1 MHSFFKIKSGD
12 IQKSPISY
20 EREATQ
26 LWTLAPFIDQA
37 SQETLMAEKFWQS
50 YEKLIEQAKKQHSYT
65 VVQQST
71 DQYTS
76 SSTTHKKTVFK
87 SRKPSL
93 NLVGLLTDLVVAIL
107 VAPSSEATFMFCT
120 IVIILHIVLILCSLP
135 ATKLVI
141 LSPHAII
148 IKHRWNQQQQQF
160 LYPDIQSVSFYSRD
174 EDSDKLYIET
184 SEMEFCVDINI
195 KARKIQ
201 QLFHLLQKK
210 GITINTTL

>member
-1 MHSFFKIKSGD
+1 MHSFFKIKPAS

-20 EREATQ
+20 ENEATQ
-26 LWTLAPFIDQA
+26 LWMTAPFSNQA
-37 SQETLMAEKFWQS
+37 QQETLLPEKFWQA
-50 YEKLIEQAKKQHSYT
+50 YETLLVQAKKQHT
-65 VVQQST
+65 NAVIQAST
-71 DQYTS
+71 QNLS
-76 SSTTHKKTVFK
+76 SSAPTQKKIVFK

-93 NLVGLLTDLVVAIL
+93 NFIGLLTDLVVAIM

-120 IVIILHIVLILCSLP
+120 VVVILHLVLVLCSLP

-141 LSPHAII
+141 LGPQAIV
-148 IKHRWNQQQQQF
+148 IKHQWNHHKQLF
-160 LYPDIQSVSFYSRD
+160 PYPDIQSVSFYSRE

-184 SEMEFCVDINI
+184 LDMEFCVDVNI

>member
-1 MHSFFKIKSGD
+1 MHSFFKIKSKCVH
-12 IQKSPISY
+12 KSPISY
-20 EREATQ
+20 EQEAGQ
-26 LWTLAPFIDQA
+26 LWTLAPFTDQIQ
-37 SQETLMAEKFWQS
+37 QEALLSETFWQS
-50 YEKLIEQAKKQHSYT
+50 YEALLKQAKKHHTCT
-65 VVQQST
+65 VVRQSS
-71 DQYTS
+71 DKHLSS
-76 SSTTHKKTVFK
+76 SSTHKKIIFK

-120 IVIILHIVLILCSLP
+120 VVVILHVILILCSIP

-141 LSPHAII
+141 LSSQAII
-148 IKHRWNQQQQQF
+148 IKNKWSQQQQQF
-160 LYPDIQSVSFYSRD
+160 LYPEIQSVSFYSRE

-184 SEMEFCVDINI
+184 LDMEFCVDINI
-195 KARKIQ
+195 KARKVQ